1 MINANMKTYNYFALG
16 EENEYGQP
24 QLSTEP
30 IGTIKMAI
38 ETTSQS
44 VQDNI
49 LYTNA
54 SYIGF
59 THAFVD
65 DSFVINYENKMLKVL
80 YVNPRGRF
88 KQVYLADYGRY

>member
-1 MINANMKTYNYFALG
+1 MINANMETYNYFALG
-16 EENEYGQP
+16 AEDAYGQP
-24 QLSTEP
+24 QLTQEP
-30 IGTIKMAI
+30 VGTIKMAI

-65 DSFVINYENKMLKVL
+65 DSFVINYEGKKLKVL
-80 YVNPRGRF
+80 YVNPKGRF
-88 KQVYLADYGRY
+88 KQVYLADYGN

>member
-1 MINANMKTYNYFALG
+1 MINANMKSYNYFALV

-24 QLSTEP
+24 QLTQEP
-30 IGTIKMAI
+30 VGTIKMAI

-49 LYTNA
+49 LYSSAT
-54 SYIGF
+54 YIGF

-65 DSFVINYENKMLKVL
+65 ESFVVDYEGKKLKVQ
-80 YVNPRGRF
+80 YVNPKGRF